1 MKLAIWFDIDCPN
14 CFLAIKQFYRLYHYM
29 GYRLEEDEITFCPIR
44 LNPTLKTN
52 TEKTYLE
59 AFRSHSYLKRR
70 KQEKAIKNFIILGQD
85 EGINFNFEKLFPLNT
100 TKALQ
105 LIHYTQ
111 KYEKDKL
118 EAVILKLFENYFL
131 HFKNLDDDAFLIK
144 FAQKLKLNTDK
155 VKEMYKQGTFI
166 QTLENDAKRANRLGV
181 ASVPLFIFNEDRA
194 LLGYYGDEKVKEMIV
209 DAHLAS
215 KL

>member
-29 GYRLEEDEITFCPIR
+29 GYRLEEDEITFYPIR

-85 EGINFNFEKLFPLNT
+85 EGINFNFEK
-100 TKALQ
+100 
-105 LIHYTQ
+105 
-111 KYEKDKL
+111 YEKDKL

-131 HFKNLDDDAFLIK
+131 HFKNLDDDALLIK
-144 FAQKLKLNTDK
+144 FAQKFKLNTDK

>member
-29 GYRLEEDEITFCPIR
+29 GYRVEEDDITFYPIR
-44 LNPTLKTN
+44 LNPLLETN

-85 EGINFNFEKLFPLNT
+85 EGIHFNFEKLFPLNT

-105 LIHYTQ
+105 LIHYVQ
-111 KYEKDKL
+111 KYEKDK
-118 EAVILKLFENYFL
+118 
-131 HFKNLDDDAFLIK
+131 
-144 FAQKLKLNTDK
+144 Q
-155 VKEMYKQGTFI
+155 
-166 QTLENDAKRANRLGV
+166 AK
-181 ASVPLFIFNEDRA
+181 
-194 LLGYYGDEKVKEMIV
+194 Y
-209 DAHLAS
+209 
-215 KL
+215 

>member
-29 GYRLEEDEITFCPIR
+29 GYRLEEDEITFYPIR

-85 EGINFNFEKLFPLNT
+85 EGIHFNFEKLFPFGERTASIFGSDYLKYGKQYWLFLLLGLLFS
-100 TKALQ
+100 TKLP
-105 LIHYTQ
+105 Y
-111 KYEKDKL
+111 KL
-118 EAVILKLFENYFL
+118 YSMIKNHLVGYILLFLVFWLSVYAMYRG
-131 HFKNLDDDAFLIK
+131 LDDPFLY
-144 FAQKLKLNTDK
+144 FR
-155 VKEMYKQGTFI
+155 F
-166 QTLENDAKRANRLGV
+166 
-181 ASVPLFIFNEDRA
+181 
-194 LLGYYGDEKVKEMIV
+194 
-209 DAHLAS
+209 
-215 KL
+215 